1 MNINLSLD
9 GSASYSRQN
18 QRITIQAREMLKSH
32 PNKYCTGI
40 TYKLPFIICFFLCGI
55 VINSFYIFFQ
65 DPPRLYDDPDDSILD
80 TQNSYAE
87 IRHERDEIVLFHQS
101 SQAEQDS
108 GGSDT

>member
-1 MNINLSLD
+1 MSSQPVYIN
-9 GSASYSRQN
+9 G
-18 QRITIQAREMLKSH
+18 
-32 PNKYCTGI
+32 
-40 TYKLPFIICFFLCGI
+40 FLYNWHKFPLLFVSFCVCI
-55 VINSFYIFFQ
+55 VVNSVYIFFQ